1 MDYLLISIALYV
13 IYRKKGGQKLNVS
26 FTLFKEMFTRS
37 RYYIVS
43 GMMVTIFSQTDKIML
58 KLMIDESATG
68 LYSAALTC
76 ATMTSFVYAAIV
88 DSLRPIILKNKQ
100 TSNMETFE
108 KNNIYLYSIVIYLS
122 LIQGIM
128 MCMFAPLIVKIL
140 YGCEYMDAIMPLQIM
155 AFYPLFSNIGM
166 VRNVWILAQEK
177 QKYLWIINLTGAV
190 ANILLNF
197 ILIPIFGISGAA
209 IASVLTQIIANV
221 VIGFVLKSIRENN
234 RLMLK
239 SLNLSCILR
248 VLKKHK

>member
-1 MDYLLISIALYV
+1 
-13 IYRKKGGQKLNVS
+13 
-26 FTLFKEMFTRS
+26 
-37 RYYIVS
+37 
-43 GMMVTIFSQTDKIML
+43 
-58 KLMIDESATG
+58 
-68 LYSAALTC
+68 
-76 ATMTSFVYAAIV
+76 
-88 DSLRPIILKNKQ
+88 
-100 TSNMETFE
+100 
-108 KNNIYLYSIVIYLS
+108 
-122 LIQGIM
+122 
-128 MCMFAPLIVKIL
+128 
-140 YGCEYMDAIMPLQIM
+140 
-155 AFYPLFSNIGM
+155 
-166 VRNVWILAQEK
+166 LAQEK